1 MTNSEGVAV
10 IEHRLSEYGEILLEV
25 GDRGRSHRRLLLFGL
40 LVGDSP
46 RRTADIVH
54 LKLDQD
60 SYRAG
65 DQALIT
71 LDTPAQGRALV
82 TVEKDGKIYDQA
94 WYELTSDVSTFQ
106 VEVVEEYIPN
116 AYVTVTVYQP
126 FGRTE
131 NDLPLRMYG
140 ILPLYV
146 ESEGTQLGFEISL
159 PESVRPEEEFQVEI
173 QTSNAEKAQFTLA
186 VVDEGILDITRF
198 ATPRP
203 WEHFFAKQRLL
214 TKTYD
219 NFSDIIDLSFGYN
232 HNLLSVGG
240 DGEGAEAPGYREL
253 QAQAGEPC
261 ALNP

>member
-25 GDRGRSHRRLLLFGL
+25 GDPEGGHTAGYFFSAFWW
-40 LVGDSP
+40 GDSP
-46 RRTADIVH
+46 QTRTADIVH

-173 QTSNAEKAQFTLA
+173 QTSNAEKAQLPWPWWTKGSRYPRIC
-186 VVDEGILDITRF
+186 DT
-198 ATPRP
+198 RP

-219 NFSDIIDLSFGYN
+219 NFSTS
-232 HNLLSVGG
+232 ST
-240 DGEGAEAPGYREL
+240 
-253 QAQAGEPC
+253 
-261 ALNP
+261 